1 MPVKITD
8 RFASQC
14 SVVYNTSYDTCGT
27 VTRSTIAHLTPTQLE
42 SLFSV
47 GGLFADL
54 DAWFR
59 YAIEMKACGTITN
72 GLYDWIMG
80 NSDTGG
86 RMLLNKMNV
95 GPSPSL
101 LFPFILGKQDSVI
114 NTDYW
119 AVTTGAANSAY
130 TGDLPATVIGTGTAG
145 PLTAAQKALGA
156 AGDRVVRVIS
166 RYGVEMNSQWFVDR
180 DVVHIFTRGANGV
193 QQNGAWKVLA
203 SAASTDKTYMD
214 VLVTSQNAGS
224 TAPFSTAPTTGVL
237 LPGINNVNDYEK
249 WCNNRPNFD
258 GRKRVPFWFQTYRWT
273 RCIDSEY
280 RKVFGRLMEPGV
292 NNAFKEFGDLPYAE
306 RNRQDEADRQK
317 RFVNAFFFNKPIS
330 ANQTLTSWQSL
341 DDIST
346 PSGFSIDPGTGGKVI
361 AKRANFVGVVEQ
373 LRACDRIRDGQNH
386 PLNLYEFFDENYR
399 IMRARKSQGRKVTD
413 IDWYTDSVTR
423 ARFMAGM
430 LAYYKEKY
438 LDQVRFV
445 GQLGGANELGM
456 VWDSYKVM
464 HPAGVNINIISHEFF
479 DDLRDAHKTESQ
491 ESMGIN
497 FWCLDL
503 GKPGPNG
510 GTIYWSQIATNMK
523 RSTVGDLKDL
533 SRIDKDWACVM
544 ESISQEI
551 TMMSE
556 TGTAIVECPNNSIML
571 MNYADADPIITGRTS
586 SYLDLY

>member
-54 DAWFR
+54 DAWFK

-72 GLYDWIMG
+72 GLYDWLMA

-86 RMLLNKMNV
+86 RQLLNKMNV
-95 GPSPSL
+95 GASPSL

-119 AVTTGAANSAY
+119 AIRTGAANSGY
-130 TGDLPATVIGTGTAG
+130 TPDSPATAIGTGTAG
-145 PLTAAQKALGA
+145 PLTTAQVALGA
-156 AGDRVVRVIS
+156 ASDRVVRVIS

-180 DVVHIFTRGANGV
+180 DVVHIFTRGNNGV

-203 SAASTDKTYMD
+203 SAASTDKTYVD

-224 TAPFSTAPTTGVL
+224 SAPYATAPTTGVL
-237 LPGINNVNDYEK
+237 LPGVPNVNDYEK

-273 RCIDSEY
+273 RCVDSEY
-280 RKVFGRLMEPGV
+280 RKVYARLNETGV
-292 NNAFKEFGDLPYAE
+292 NRAWQEFGDLPFAE
-306 RNRQDEADRQK
+306 RNRQDEAERQK
-317 RFVNAFFFNKPIS
+317 RFCNAFFYNKPIS
-330 ANQTLTSWQSL
+330 ANQTLANWQSL
-341 DDIST
+341 DDITT

-361 AKRANFVGVVEQ
+361 AKRANFIGLVEQ
-373 LRACDRIRDGQNH
+373 LRACDRVRDGQNH
-386 PLNLYEFFDENYR
+386 LLNLYEFFAENYR

-423 ARFMAGM
+423 ANFMTGM
-430 LAYYKEKY
+430 LQYYKNEY
-438 LDQVRFV
+438 LDQLRITMEP
-445 GQLGGANELGM
+445 GGSNDLGM
-456 VWDSYKVM
+456 VWDSYRVK
-464 HPAGVNINIISHEFF
+464 HPAGVRINIISHDFF
-479 DDLRDAHKTESQ
+479 DDLRDAHKTEGQ

-497 FWCLDL
+497 FWCLDI

-510 GTIYWSQIATNMK
+510 GTIYWSQIATNMR
-523 RSTVGDLKDL
+523 RSTVGELKDL
-533 SRIDKDWACVM
+533 SSLDKDWACVM

-556 TGTAIVECPNNSIML
+556 TGTVVCECPNNSIML
-571 MNYADADPIITGRTS
+571 MNYADGVPVTTGIS
-586 SYLDLY
+586 AS